1 MIWRITDMVE
11 VKSDNVDMVKSIL
24 QSRGNPENIISV
36 KYLVKNYGKF
46 TAVCGVSFNVAR
58 GEVFA
63 LLGPNGAGKTTIVEI
78 LELLKSPTRGFVS
91 IFGNAVLTGI
101 EAGNLFTGMDRDYT
115 GIKERIGVLPQ
126 GFNSFELLT
135 VYENIDYF
143 ARMYSKHISIDG
155 LIEELGLKDKRNTLF
170 KDLSGG
176 LKQRVGIA
184 IALVNDPEII
194 FLDEPT
200 TGLDPRSRRDVWDA
214 IRSLKARGKTVFLTT
229 HYMDE
234 AYNLA
239 DRIRVVHKGKLV
251 AEGSPEDLINHY
263 GGGNTLVIR
272 ECSAGAVELLLRS
285 IPDSRADGHSV
296 LAKLPE
302 GDSMATLSKALSII
316 NSGSYSCKEIYVKK
330 PTLED
335 VFMNLTGEKMA
346 EEGQ

>member
-1 MIWRITDMVE
+1 MV
-11 VKSDNVDMVKSIL
+11 DNCENKDAAGIVQSIL
-24 QSRGNPENIISV
+24 IDHGKPENVIEV

-46 TAVCGVSFNVAR
+46 TAVCGVSFNVVR

-78 LELLKSPTRGFVS
+78 LELLKSPTRGFVN
-91 IFGNAVLTGI
+91 IFGNEVLTGI
-101 EAGNLFTGMDRDYT
+101 EAGNFFTGMDRDYE
-115 GIKERIGVLPQ
+115 GIKENIGVLPQ

-155 LIEELGLKDKRNTLF
+155 LIEELGLNDKRNTLF

-184 IALVNDPEII
+184 IALVNDPDII

-200 TGLDPRSRRDVWDA
+200 TGLDPRSRRDMWEA
-214 IRSLKARGKTVFLTT
+214 IKSLKARGKTIFLTT

-234 AYNLA
+234 AYHLA
-239 DRIRVVHKGKLV
+239 DRICVIHKGSLV
-251 AEGSPEDLINHY
+251 AEGSPEDLINQY

-272 ECSAGAVELLLRS
+272 ECSADAIDPLVKS
-285 IPDSRADGHSV
+285 ILDSRSDGNSV

-302 GDSMATLSKALSII
+302 GDSIATLSKAISII
-316 NSGSYSCKEIYVKK
+316 KSGSYSCKEIYVKK

-335 VFMNLTGEKMA
+335 VFLNLTGEKLV
-346 EEGQ
+346 EGGQ

>member
-1 MIWRITDMVE
+1 MVE
-11 VKSDNVDMVKSIL
+11 VKSDNVELVRSIL
-24 QSRGNPENIISV
+24 LNQGKQDDVIQV

-46 TAVCGVSFNVAR
+46 TAVCGVSFSVKK

-115 GIKERIGVLPQ
+115 GIKEKIGVLPQ

-143 ARMYSKHISIDG
+143 ARMYSKHISIEG

-184 IALVNDPEII
+184 IALVNDPDII

-214 IRSLKARGKTVFLTT
+214 VKSLKARGKTIFLTT

-239 DRIRVVHKGKLV
+239 DRICVIHKGGLV
-251 AEGSPEDLINHY
+251 AEGSPEDLINKY

-272 ECSAGAVELLLRS
+272 ECSAYALDALVRS
-285 IPDSRADGHSV
+285 IPDSRIEGNNV

-302 GDSMATLSKALSII
+302 GDSMATLSKAISII
-316 NSGSYSCKEIYVKK
+316 NSGNFRCKEVYVKK

-335 VFMNLTGEKMA
+335 VFLNLTGEKLM
-346 EEGQ
+346 EGQ

>member
-1 MIWRITDMVE
+1 V
-11 VKSDNVDMVKSIL
+11 
-24 QSRGNPENIISV
+24 
-36 KYLVKNYGKF
+36 
-46 TAVCGVSFNVAR
+46 
-58 GEVFA
+58 VFA

-78 LELLKSPTRGFVS
+78 LELLKTPTRGFIS

-101 EAGNLFTGMDRDYT
+101 HTELGGNPFPGEKRDYT
-115 GIKERIGVLPQ
+115 GIKEKIGVLPQ

-143 ARMYSKHISIDG
+143 ARMYSHHLSIDG
-155 LIEELGLKDKRNTLF
+155 LIRELGLKDKCNTLF

-184 IALVNDPEII
+184 IAMVNDPDIL

-239 DRIRVVHKGKLV
+239 DRICVVHRGKLV

-272 ECSAGAVELLLRS
+272 ECSAGAIELLLRS
-285 IPDSRADGHSV
+285 IPDSRIEGTSV

-302 GDSMATLSKALSII
+302 GDGMATLSKAIDLIK
-316 NSGSYSCKEIYVKK
+316 SGSYCCKEIYVKK

-346 EEGQ
+346 GGSL